1 MKKIFAISL
10 VLITTAGFA
19 QKEKLKPETLWKLGR
34 VSDVQLSPDGKTI
47 LFGVMRYDLAAN
59 KGNRDLYTMPST
71 GGAPVKVTDFPGS
84 EINGLW
90 RPDGKKIGF
99 LSAKSGSM
107 QLWEMNP
114 DGTDKKQVS
123 DVTDGVNGFAY
134 SPDLKNV
141 LFIKDI
147 KMDLTA
153 NEVYPDLPKA
163 DVRIIDDLLYRHWD
177 SWHDY
182 AYSHILIA
190 TYTDGK
196 TGDMKDIMKDEKF
209 DAPLTPDGG
218 MEQICWSSDGKKIAY
233 TCRKLHGKDEAVS
246 TNSDIYIYDLAS
258 GTTENISQGM
268 NGYDQDPAFSPDGSR
283 IVWVSMKTPGY
294 ESDKKR
300 IMLYDFKTKTATDL
314 SKDFDQSSSNFKWS
328 NDGKLIYFISGIN
341 ATYQLYSVDVA
352 SKATRKITSG
362 IHDYTELCMNG
373 NTMIA
378 AKMSMS
384 SPTEIFSVDIKTGKE
399 TQLTFTNKDILDKTE
414 LAKVEERWVT
424 TTDGKK
430 MLVWVLYPPY
440 FDRTRKYPAILFCQG
455 GPQSAVSQFFSY
467 RWNFQMMAANDYIVI
482 APNRRGLPTF
492 GQEWNDQIALDYG
505 GQNMKDY
512 LTATDTIAALPFV
525 DKNRLGC
532 VGPSYG
538 GYSVYWLAGH
548 HDKRFKAFISHCGIY
563 NFESQY
569 GATEEFFFVNHDWG
583 GPYWQSPKPKSYDY
597 SPHLS
602 VDKWDTPILIIS
614 GGNDFRIP
622 YTQSMEAFNAAQLR
636 GIPSKFLFFPEE
648 SHFVL
653 KPQNSVLWQ
662 REFFGWLDKY
672 LKK

>member
-1 MKKIFAISL
+1 
-10 VLITTAGFA
+10 
-19 QKEKLKPETLWKLGR
+19 
-34 VSDVQLSPDGKTI
+34 
-47 LFGVMRYDLAAN
+47 
-59 KGNRDLYTMPST
+59 
-71 GGAPVKVTDFPGS
+71 
-84 EINGLW
+84 
-90 RPDGKKIGF
+90 
-99 LSAKSGSM
+99 
-107 QLWEMNP
+107 
-114 DGTDKKQVS
+114 
-123 DVTDGVNGFAY
+123 
-134 SPDLKNV
+134 
-141 LFIKDI
+141 
-147 KMDLTA
+147 
-153 NEVYPDLPKA
+153 
-163 DVRIIDDLLYRHWD
+163 
-177 SWHDY
+177 
-182 AYSHILIA
+182 
-190 TYTDGK
+190 
-196 TGDMKDIMKDEKF
+196 
-209 DAPLTPDGG
+209 
-218 MEQICWSSDGKKIAY
+218 
-233 TCRKLHGKDEAVS
+233 
-246 TNSDIYIYDLAS
+246 
-258 GTTENISQGM
+258 
-268 NGYDQDPAFSPDGSR
+268 
-283 IVWVSMKTPGY
+283 
-294 ESDKKR
+294 DKKR

-314 SKDFDQSSSNFKWS
+314 SKDFDQNSSSFKWS

-341 ATYQLYSVDVA
+341 ATYQLYSIDI
-352 SKATRKITSG
+352 STKATRKITTG
-362 IHDYTELCMNG
+362 IHDYTELCING

-384 SPTEIFSVDIKTGKE
+384 LPTEIFSIDLKSGKE
-399 TQLTFTNKDILDKTE
+399 TQLTFTNKDILDKTT

-430 MLVWVLYPPY
+430 MLVWVIYPPF
-440 FDRTRKYPAILFCQG
+440 FDKTKKYPAILFCQG

-512 LTATDTIAALPFV
+512 LTATDSIAKLPFV
-525 DKNRLGC
+525 DKDRIGC

-538 GYSVYWLAGH
+538 GYSVFWLAGH

-636 GIPSKFLFFPEE
+636 DIPSKFLFFPEE

-662 REFFGWLDKY
+662 REFFGWLDTY